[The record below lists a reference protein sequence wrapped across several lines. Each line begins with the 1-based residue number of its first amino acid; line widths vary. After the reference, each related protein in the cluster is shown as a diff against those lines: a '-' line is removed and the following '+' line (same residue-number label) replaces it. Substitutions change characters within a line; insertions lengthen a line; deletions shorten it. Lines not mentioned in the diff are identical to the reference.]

1 MHKLVIGVAGLAIL
15 AAPLA
20 ASAQSY
26 GQGRDGGGWSRG
38 EDHGGYGYGR
48 DDAAGAVVAGVA
60 GLALGAA
67 LASQGDYGYAPAYG
81 YGPSYGPSYGYAY
94 APHCFWRNQPYRT
107 YYGGVAYR
115 QVEVCR

>member
-1 MHKLVIGVAGLAIL
+1 MNKLVMGVAGLAIL

-26 GQGRDGGGWSRG
+26 GHGRDGGGWSHGYRG
-38 EDHGGYGYGR
+38 DYGR
-48 DDAAGAVVAGVA
+48 GYDRDGGGAAIVAGVA

-67 LASQGDYGYAPAYG
+67 LADRGDYGYAPDYG
-81 YGPSYGPSYGYAY
+81 YGY
-94 APHCFWRNQPYRT
+94 APAYSYAPRCAWQYQPYRT